1 MQYTVSDVYKLA
13 EENIARIKA
22 SADLWQKYLLKCSYF
37 NRFTFAERVL
47 ITAFKPD
54 ATAVASFNAWKNN
67 NIYIY
72 RSSQGVPF
80 IRKKNGENVVAY
92 FYDVADT
99 NSTRTAWTPQLP
111 IDSDELDNTLITAS
125 IQLSGKVYDTYPD
138 IPIEMLDEFVYSSL
152 STAVFGRCGIKAD
165 IDLKAFAYLGSVDTK
180 VFMLLGEE
188 ISRTA
193 SNIVN
198 TLHEQEKEQLKE
210 ENILPAPDI
219 KSQAPQQQAID
230 LVPRQSNNII
240 GNTPYRYIG
249 KKTYRK
255 LPEAIGMLVA
265 DSLAK
270 ADIKYSGRVNSD
282 KTVTLTFSRDN
293 LDEVTEL
300 INSAKDNTTGKI
312 SFSKEEVETAKQTNL
327 VSFLSAR
334 GEQLKRV
341 GNNEYTMLIH
351 DSMRISDNKFY
362 WNSRSIGGNPVD
374 FCMVYYGLD
383 FKTAVAEL
391 LRYNGYNVERTG
403 TVTYTQPS
411 VSIAPAAVQKDQ
423 DAPEKHKPLPYAL
436 DSKTNRVYAYL
447 TKTREIDEDIVKRYI
462 DKGLIAQDVRGNVV
476 FKIFDAAGNITGSE
490 LCTTLTNSRF
500 KQTTQ
505 RGGNGF
511 TINPKGL
518 EQPQQVMFFESAID
532 ALSYYS
538 LHQNT
543 NALLVSMGGLKDVVV
558 LETLKRYN
566 INYDNALIAVD
577 NDAAGVRF
585 ADKMQKNYSIQ
596 RHLINDDELF
606 TGHNDQNLKDWN
618 DLLKASDWVF
628 EEQEQPPRRYTVDE
642 NGEVQR
648 LWYGKTAEQFTE
660 QDYRQFVSDT
670 NAVVNNTISGEENS
684 AQFEQDFAESSDELP
699 ELVRLNP
706 PDDTLTIEERDAY
719 GYTDNAMLPISE
731 EMALNFFDDNRFAVY
746 LLYED
751 NTEGQALTR
760 EDIVNHK
767 GMYGIETAEWEKYI
781 TPLLE
786 NAAARAKEAGLPFSY
801 RLRDANLNED
811 FDDIDPYAYDGSMS
825 PEDAIERANKST
837 RDKIIKDFREETDR
851 HFKPLQGLA
860 ASEIESIIKEYIVKI
875 LKENEIDIEISDAV
889 IYGSRSRGL
898 ENNNSDLDVV
908 VEYKGNFNEDA
919 LFNILNNEDIRY
931 YFGNIPVDINP
942 LSLDVGNSLENFL
955 PMADKYLNTNAPH
968 YKKFV
973 NNAELSDLPDN
984 SLSIS
989 DSTINKYPELTKD
1002 MYDIENADIFQNKI
1016 ADINVRAD
1024 QKLFERLAETG
1035 VYPAEDSLEQVL
1047 LMTDN
1052 TGKWNRFCIP
1062 DKFGNKF
1069 NAVDAEILLSE
1080 QELAI
1085 MREVVKEIFPQINKS
1100 VNFHITDYKLGIGTP
1115 KEKYHNNIK
1124 AIKTLFAIE
1133 ADNRTAT
1140 VQEQEILSQYVGWGG
1155 LADVFDENKANWS
1168 EEYKELR
1175 ELLDP
1180 NDYAAAR
1187 ASTLNAHYTSP
1198 EIIEAMYKAIANMG
1212 FKDGK
1217 ILEPAMGIGN
1227 FFGMLPKDM
1236 QGSKLYGVELDSI
1249 SGRIAKQLYPDANIQ
1264 IKGFEQTAFTS
1275 NTFDVAIGNVPF
1287 GNYRIND
1294 KDFRDNDLIHD
1305 YFFKKALDKVRLGG
1319 IVAFITSKGT
1329 LDKQDNSVRRYLA
1342 ERAELLGAIRL
1353 PNNAFKTNAG
1363 TEVTSD
1369 IIFLQK
1375 RDLPIQLTEANTP
1388 DWIYTDYDTNGIEV
1402 NAYFVNN
1409 PDRVLGTMTE
1419 ISGRFGSETACL
1431 PFPDTSLHQLL
1442 DEAVE
1447 SIKGNISENY
1457 IENEVIEDNPADIDP
1472 ENYRKYCYSAIGDDV
1487 YYREG
1492 DAMVKQELSKNK
1504 KGRMVGMIEI
1514 SNALQELIQAQLND
1528 LPDSQIKEHQEAL
1541 NRLYD
1546 GFTSKYGLLSA
1557 KDNKSLFCQDDTA
1570 ALLLSLEN
1578 TDDKGNLLSK
1588 ADIFTKRTI
1597 KPYKPITSV
1606 DTASEALAVSISEK
1620 AGVDFAYM
1628 SSLCSKPV
1636 DEIINDLKGVIY
1648 KNPVTEQ
1655 YETADEYLSG
1665 NVREKLR
1672 IAKAYAEQDNG
1683 YAENVSALEQVQPE
1697 DLKPEEISVQLGSTW
1712 VPVKYF
1718 EQFTYELLDTPKRC
1732 RSYNLQFNKST
1743 DPFASSGYNANFDII
1758 AVAYDEYTATY
1769 GISNK
1774 SSSIADKNN
1783 VKANQTYGTSRM
1795 NAYTIIENTLNGKP
1809 IRVMDYYEDKA
1820 GKKKAVLNDN
1830 ETLLAQDKQN
1840 MIKQKFR
1847 EWIFADAERTEDIC
1861 RIYNEK
1867 FNSVRP
1873 REYDGS
1879 HITFGGINPEI
1890 SLKKHQKDAIA
1901 HTLYGGNTLLAHTVG
1916 AGKTFEMIASAMES
1930 KRLGLC
1936 TKSLICVPK
1945 PIVGQT
1951 AKEFMQLYPNANIL
1965 VPNENDFSKANRE
1978 KFCSRIATGNYDA
1991 IIISHTQL
1999 EKIPLSKERQVNFI
2013 KNEIEE
2019 IVSAL
2024 EALKAERGEKG
2035 FTVKQLEGTKKSL
2048 ESRLNQLNNTDNK
2061 DRVITFEELGIDKLY
2076 VDEAHLFK
2084 NLYFNSK
2091 MGRNVAG
2098 INTSSISQR
2107 ATDLFMKCRYLD
2119 EKTGSRGVVFAT
2131 GTPISNSMT
2140 ELYTMQNYLQHDEL
2154 VRKGLNHFD
2163 AWASSFGETQL
2174 SLELA
2179 PEGKGYQMKTRF
2191 SKFFNLP
2198 ELMNMFKETADI
2210 KTADVLNLP
2219 VPEAE
2224 FHTVTTEPSQYQKE
2238 LVDGL
2243 AKRAEA
2249 IRNKAVNPEIDNML
2263 NVTNDGR
2270 KLALDQRLLNDL
2282 LPDNPNSKVNACI
2295 NKVFEIWAET
2305 EPQRSTQMIFCDLS
2319 TPDKNRFNVYD
2330 DIKDKLIAKGVP
2342 ESEIAFIHSYN
2353 TDEQKQKLFAD
2364 VRSGN
2369 IRILLGSTG
2378 KMGTGT
2384 NVQDKLIA
2392 AHHLDCPWRPSDL
2405 EQRNGRIIRQGNEN
2419 PKVDIYN
2426 YITKGTFDAYLYQL
2440 VEQKQRFIS
2449 QIMTSK
2455 SPARSAEDVDESVLS
2470 YAQIKALASGD
2481 PKIKEKMD
2489 LDIEVSRLRTVFAAY
2504 QEEQRTMQTNIAQ
2517 TYPAQIMAFQE
2528 RIEGYNKDMAI
2539 AKLTEGSNEFSP
2551 MILFGKTY
2559 TEKKEAGEALLEAC
2573 RSGMTDI
2580 GSYRGFD
2587 MSITLNQLT
2596 NELMLTLTKN
2606 MSYPIPLGNDVF
2618 GNITRIDNALNGID
2632 KRLATAEQQLENLQ
2646 KQLADAKEGLNRPF
2660 PQKEEL
2666 EAKEKRLEELNKELT
2681 IDNDKPEEAVPEK
2694 TAPDLTKRCAAVSLG

>member
-1 MQYTVSDVYKLA
+1 MLYSVPDVYNLA
-13 EENIARIKA
+13 KENIVRLKSDAN
-22 SADLWQKYLLKCSYF
+22 LWQKYLLKCSYF
-37 NRFTFAERVL
+37 NRYTFIERVL
-47 ITAFKPD
+47 ITAFKPN
-54 ATAVASFNAWKNN
+54 ATAVASFNAWSKN
-67 NIYIY
+67 NIYIQQ
-72 RSSQGVPF
+72 STNGIPL
-80 IRKKNGENVVAY
+80 IRIKNGKKVITYV
-92 FYDVADT
+92 YDVEDT
-99 NSTRTAWTPQLP
+99 TSTREAWKPRLP
-111 IDSDELDNTLITAS
+111 INNDELDNIIIKAAIKLCE
-125 IQLSGKVYDTYPD
+125 KVYDNHPELSVDMFT
-138 IPIEMLDEFVYSSL
+138 EFVYSSL
-152 STAVFGRCGIKAD
+152 STAVFGRCGIKTD
-165 IDLKAFAYLGSVDTK
+165 IDIKSFEYLEQLDTK
-180 VFMLLGEE
+180 LFILLGEE
-188 ISRTA
+188 ISRA
-193 SNIVN
+193 SSNIIYS
-198 TLHEQEKEQLKE
+198 LYEKEREQLAKE
-210 ENILPAPDI
+210 NADEVSDVN
-219 KSQAPQQQAID
+219 QQVPQQQAID
-230 LVPRQSNNII
+230 LVPKQSNNII
-240 GNTPYRYIG
+240 GNIPYRYIG
-249 KKTYRK
+249 NKTYRK
-255 LPEAIGMLVA
+255 LSEAIGMQVA
-265 DSLAK
+265 DELTK
-270 ADIKYSGRVNSD
+270 AGIKYSGMVNSD
-282 KTVTLTFSRDN
+282 NTVTLTFSKDN
-293 LDEVTEL
+293 LGKVTEL
-300 INSAKDNTTGKI
+300 INSAKNATTRKI
-312 SFSKEEVETAKQTNL
+312 SFSKDEVEIAKQTNL
-327 VSFLSAR
+327 VNFLSAR
-334 GEQLKRV
+334 GEQIKRV
-341 GNNEYTMLIH
+341 GNNEYTMLVH

-362 WNSRSIGGNPVD
+362 WNSRSVGGNPVD
-374 FCMVYYGLD
+374 FCMIYYGLD

-391 LRYNGYNVERTG
+391 LKYNGYNVEISG
-403 TVTYTQPS
+403 SVTYIQPS
-411 VSIAPAAVQKDQ
+411 ANTASTPVQEKQ
-423 DAPEKHKPLPYAL
+423 DEHKPIPYAL
-436 DSKTNRVYAYL
+436 DNKTNRAYAYL
-447 TKTREIDEDIVKRYI
+447 TKTREINKDIVKKYI
-462 DKGLIAQDVRGNVV
+462 DEGLIAQDVHGNVV
-476 FKIFDAAGNITGSE
+476 FKVFDKNGEISGSE
-490 LCTTLTNSRF
+490 LSSTLTERRF
-500 KQTTQ
+500 KQTTE
-505 RGGNGF
+505 RNGNGF
-511 TINPKGL
+511 TINPIS
-518 EQPQQVMFFESAID
+518 PQNPSRAMFFESAID
-532 ALSYYS
+532 TLSYYS
-538 LHQNT
+538 LHQDT
-543 NALLVSMGGLKDVVV
+543 DILLVSMAGLKDIVV
-558 LETLKRYN
+558 LNTLERYG
-566 INYDNALIAVD
+566 IDYSNAVLAVD
-577 NDAAGVRF
+577 NDKWGIRF
-585 ADKMQKNYSIQ
+585 AEKMQSRYGIPS
-596 RHLINDDELF
+596 HFVNDDELF
-606 TGHNDQNLKDWN
+606 AGHQNENIKDWN
-618 DLLKASDWVF
+618 DLLRVSEWGYRKP
-628 EEQEQPPRRYTVDE
+628 ERPPRRYTVDD
-642 NGEVQR
+642 NGEAQR
-648 LWYGKTAEQFTE
+648 LWNGKISDRFNE
-660 QDYRQFVSDT
+660 QDYQQFVSDT
-670 NAVVNNTISGEENS
+670 NAAVNNTISEEENS
-684 AQFEQDFAESSDELP
+684 AQFEYGSDESSNELP
-699 ELVRLNP
+699 ELVRLNL
-706 PDDTLTIEERDAY
+706 PDDTVTIEERNAY
-719 GYTDNAMLPISE
+719 GYTYNGMLPISQE
-731 EMALNFFDDNRFAVY
+731 TALTLFDNKSFTIY
-746 LLYED
+746 KLYED
-751 NTEGQALTR
+751 GTEGEAETR
-760 EDIVNHK
+760 DEILNFS
-767 GMYGIETAEWEKYI
+767 GMFGIESVDWEKYI

-786 NAAARAKEAGLPFSY
+786 NAAARAAEAGLPFSY
-801 RLRDANLNED
+801 RLRDASLNED
-811 FDDIDPYAYDGSMS
+811 FDDINPYAYDGSML
-825 PEDAIERANKST
+825 PENAIEIANKST
-837 RDKIIKDFREETDR
+837 KDKIIKGFREETDR
-851 HFKPLQGLA
+851 HFKPLQGLS
-860 ASEIESIIKEYIVKI
+860 ASEIESIIKEYIVEI
-875 LKENEIDIEISDAV
+875 LKENEIDIEILDAV

-898 ENNNSDLDVV
+898 ENTNSDLDVV
-908 VEYKGNFNEDA
+908 VEYKGNFKEDA
-919 LFNILNNEDIRY
+919 LFNILNDEDNKY
-931 YFGNIPVDINP
+931 YFSDIPVDINP
-942 LSLDVGNSLENFL
+942 ISLDTGNSLENFL
-955 PMADKYLNTNAPH
+955 QMADKYLNAPH
-968 YKKFV
+968 YEERSQQEHPDIQD
-973 NNAELSDLPDN
+973 NSDLIGKEILIDN
-984 SLSIS
+984 RHYVIESINEIRGDVS
-989 DSTINKYPELTKD
+989 MRD
-1002 MYDIENADIFQNKI
+1002 MTFA
-1016 ADINVRAD
+1016 
-1024 QKLFERLAETG
+1024 
-1035 VYPAEDSLEQVL
+1035 
-1047 LMTDN
+1047 
-1052 TGKWNRFCIP
+1052 
-1062 DKFGNKF
+1062 
-1069 NAVDAEILLSE
+1069 NAVGFPINRVEKIDYIRSLLSKA
-1080 QELAI
+1080 QEEKQPEKTVSPVTAPSEP
-1085 MREVVKEIFPQINKS
+1085 RHNYR
-1100 VNFHITDYKLGIGTP
+1100 ITEDTLGVGGA
-1115 KEKYHNNIK
+1115 KEKFRNNIS

-1133 ADNRTAT
+1133 SENRTAT
-1140 VQEQEILSQYVGWGG
+1140 TDEQEILSKYVGWGG
-1155 LADVFDENKANWS
+1155 LAEAFDESKENWS
-1168 EEYKELR
+1168 SEFMELKEL
-1175 ELLDP
+1175 LS
-1180 NDYAAAR
+1180 NKDYASAR

-1198 EIIEAMYKAIANMG
+1198 QIIKAMYKVLANMG
-1212 FKDGK
+1212 FKNGK

-1227 FFGMLPKDM
+1227 FFGMLPKNM

-1249 SGRIAKQLYPDANIQ
+1249 SGRIAKQLYPNANIQ
-1264 IKGFEQTAFTS
+1264 IKGFEQTGFTS

-1294 KDFRDNDLIHD
+1294 RDFKDNDLIHD
-1305 YFFKKALDKVRLGG
+1305 YFFKKSLDKVRPGG
-1319 IVAFITSKGT
+1319 IIAFITSKGT
-1329 LDKQDNSVRRYLA
+1329 LDKQDSSVRKYLA

-1353 PNNAFKTNAG
+1353 PNNAFKANAG

-1375 RDLPIQLTEANTP
+1375 REMPIQLTESNTP
-1388 DWIYTDYDTNGIEV
+1388 DWIYTDYDKNGIEV
-1402 NAYFVNN
+1402 NAYFINN
-1409 PDRVLGTMTE
+1409 PDKVLGTMTE

-1431 PFPDTSLHQLL
+1431 PFSDISLSQLL
-1442 DEAVE
+1442 DEAVK

-1457 IENEVIEDNPADIDP
+1457 IENEVYENIPANINL
-1472 ENYRKYCYSAIGDDV
+1472 ESYRKYCYAVIGDDV
-1487 YYREG
+1487 FYREG
-1492 DAMVKQELSKNK
+1492 DTMIRQELSKNK
-1504 KGRMVGMIEI
+1504 KERMVGMIEI
-1514 SNALQELIQAQLND
+1514 SNTLQKLIQAQLND
-1528 LPDSQIKEHQEAL
+1528 LPDSRIKEHQKIL

-1546 GFTSKYGLLSA
+1546 DFTSKYGLLSA
-1557 KDNKSLFCQDDTA
+1557 KNNKSLFCQDDTA

-1820 GKKKAVLNDN
+1820 GKKKAVLNEK

-1951 AKEFMQLYPNANIL
+1951 AKEFMQLYPNSNIL

-1999 EKIPLSKERQVNFI
+1999 EKIPLSKEKQLNFI
-2013 KNEIEE
+2013 QGEIEE

-2035 FTVKQLEGTKKSL
+2035 FTIKQLEGTKKSL
-2048 ESRLNQLNNTDNK
+2048 ESRLNKLNNTNNK
-2061 DRVITFEELGIDKLY
+2061 DSVITFEELGIDKLY

-2091 MGRNVAG
+2091 MGRNIAG
-2098 INTSSISQR
+2098 INASSISQR

-2119 EKTGSRGVVFAT
+2119 EKTGSKGVVFAT

-2154 VRKGLNHFD
+2154 VRRKLNHFD
-2163 AWASSFGETQL
+2163 AWASCFGETQL

-2198 ELMNMFKETADI
+2198 ELMNMFKEIADI

-2219 VPEAE
+2219 VPQAE

-2249 IRNKAVNPEIDNML
+2249 IRNKAVNPEVDNML

-2282 LPDNPNSKVNACI
+2282 LPDNPNSKVNACVD
-2295 NKVFEIWAET
+2295 KVFEIWIET

-2319 TPDKNRFNVYD
+2319 TPDKNKFNVYD

-2342 ESEIAFIHSYN
+2342 ENEIAFIHSYN
-2353 TDEQKQKLFAD
+2353 TDEQKQKLFTN

-2384 NVQDKLIA
+2384 NVQNKLIA

-2426 YITKGTFDAYLYQL
+2426 YITQGTFDAYLYQL

-2489 LDIEVSRLRTVFAAY
+2489 LDIEVSRLHTVFAAY

-2517 TYPAQIMAFQE
+2517 TYPAQIRAFQE
-2528 RIEGYNKDMAI
+2528 RIEGYNKDIAT
-2539 AKLTEGSNEFSP
+2539 AKLTEGSNEFAP
-2551 MILFGKTY
+2551 MTLLGKTY

-2573 RSGMTDI
+2573 KSGMTDI
-2580 GSYRGFD
+2580 GFYRGFN
-2587 MSITLNQLT
+2587 MSVTLNQLT

-2632 KRLATAEQQLENLQ
+2632 KRLAMAEQQLENTY
-2646 KQLADAKEGLNRPF
+2646 KQLANAKESLNIPF

-2681 IDNDKPEEAVPEK
+2681 IDNDKPEETKPEK
-2694 TAPDLTKRCAAVSLG
+2694 DVPDLTKRCAAVSLG